1 MEITKEQ
8 ILQGIEYALIHLY
21 DKDKYLLEHKVHEQ
35 AIVFRFALYFENFV
49 NSLGK
54 DYNLDVEYN
63 KNMDNPKRIRANEN
77 GKKPDLIIHSR
88 GSNECNLL
96 ILEFKTYWNSNYQQ
110 DFKKLKEFCR
120 ANEYNYQYGACIIL
134 GREKADT
141 HIEWV
146 C

>member
-8 ILQGIEYALIHLY
+8 IFQGIEYTLIHLY

-77 GKKPDLIIHSR
+77 GKKPDLIIHKR

-96 ILEFKTYWNSNYQQ
+96 IIEFKSYWNRNYQE
-110 DFKKLKEFCR
+110 DYRKIKEFCKSE
-120 ANEYNYQYGACIIL
+120 EYHYQYGVCIIL